1 MTTMVKTGKWIAKH
15 RILIVLIGILL
26 LIPSVI
32 GTIKTRINY
41 DILSYLP
48 ESLETVKGQDVMVDE
63 FGTGAFSMV
72 VVEDMPLKD
81 VQKLKNKFE
90 EIEHVKKVLWYDD
103 IADISV
109 PTSMMP
115 KDLKDIFFADDSTMM
130 LVLFDNTTSSDEAM
144 EAVTNMRAIA
154 DKQCFISGMSGVVTD
169 IKNLCL
175 QELPIYVA
183 IAALFSFI
191 VLEITGTSFVVP
203 ILFLLCIGIS
213 ILYNMGTNLFL
224 GEISYLTQALVAILQ
239 LGVTMDYSI
248 FLLDSFEENKKRFP
262 GDKNRAMGHAIS
274 NTFKS
279 IVSSSITTVAGFA
292 ALCLMTFALGKNLG
306 IVMAKGV
313 IIGVICCVTLLPAII
328 LIFDPLIEK
337 TKHKPLIK
345 NTNKLS
351 GFIIRHY
358 KIWLAVFCIG
368 LLPAVYGNNH
378 TKIYYN
384 IDKSLPSTLDSNVAN
399 KKLEDTFDMST
410 MHIIMMDKNISNAN
424 KTTLMKDI
432 EKVDGVKWAFGL
444 NSVFGAN
451 VPASMIP
458 KDVKDMLQSDEQEL
472 VFVCSKY
479 SSATDESN
487 SQIAAINDLVKKYD
501 SNGMVIGEAPLMK
514 DLQDV
519 TDIDLVNVNV
529 ASVAAIFIIIM
540 LVFKSI
546 SVPIILV
553 AVIEFAINVNMAI
566 PFFQGIE
573 LPFVASIV
581 VGTIQLGA
589 TVDYAIL
596 MTSRYQ
602 KERRKGFGKKEAV
615 MNAHKACALS
625 IMTSGFSFFAATFG
639 VAWYSKVDMIGAI
652 CTLLSRGAL
661 ISMAC
666 VIFIL
671 PAMFIIFDKVICKTS
686 IDFLGEKA
694 KAKAAARD
702 RKSVV

>member
-115 KDLKDIFFADDSTMM
+115 KDLKNIFFADDSTMM

-213 ILYNMGTNLFL
+213 ILYNMGTNIFL

-345 NTNKLS
+345 NTNRLS

-451 VPASMIP
+451 VPNSMIP

-671 PAMFIIFDKVICKTS
+671 PAMFIIFDKLICKTS

-694 KAKAAARD
+694 KAKAAARA
-702 RKSVV
+702 

>member
-115 KDLKDIFFADDSTMM
+115 KDLKNIFFADDSTMM

-213 ILYNMGTNLFL
+213 ILYNMGTNIFL

-345 NTNKLS
+345 NTNRLS

-602 KERRKGFGKKEAV
+602 KERRKGSGKKEAV

-694 KAKAAARD
+694 KVKVAARA
-702 RKSVV
+702 

>member
-109 PTSMMP
+109 PTSMVP

-345 NTNKLS
+345 NTNRLS

-424 KTTLMKDI
+424 RTTLMKDI

-694 KAKAAARD
+694 KAKAAA
-702 RKSVV
+702 KA

>member
-115 KDLKDIFFADDSTMM
+115 KDLKNIFFADDSTMM

-345 NTNKLS
+345 NTNRLS

-694 KAKAAARD
+694 KAKAAARA
-702 RKSVV
+702 

>member
-90 EIEHVKKVLWYDD
+90 KIEHVKKVLWYDD

-213 ILYNMGTNLFL
+213 ILYNMGTNIFL

-345 NTNKLS
+345 NTNRLS

-694 KAKAAARD
+694 KAKAAA
-702 RKSVV
+702 KA

>member
-1 MTTMVKTGKWIAKH
+1 MVKTGKWIAKH

-109 PTSMMP
+109 PTSMMA
-115 KDLKDIFFADDSTMM
+115 KDLKNIFFADDSTMM

-213 ILYNMGTNLFL
+213 ILYNMGTNIFL

-345 NTNKLS
+345 NTNRLS

-358 KIWLAVFCIG
+358 KIWLVVFCIG

-451 VPASMIP
+451 VPNSMIP

-602 KERRKGFGKKEAV
+602 KERRKGSGKKEAV

-694 KAKAAARD
+694 KAKAAARA
-702 RKSVV
+702 

>member
-90 EIEHVKKVLWYDD
+90 EIEHVKKVLWYDN

-115 KDLKDIFFADDSTMM
+115 KDLKNIFFADDSTMM

-213 ILYNMGTNLFL
+213 ILYNMGTNIFL

-345 NTNKLS
+345 NTNRLS

-694 KAKAAARD
+694 KAKAAARA
-702 RKSVV
+702 

>member
-109 PTSMMP
+109 PTSMVP

-191 VLEITGTSFVVP
+191 VLEITGTSFLVP

-213 ILYNMGTNLFL
+213 ILYNMGTNIFL

-345 NTNKLS
+345 NTNRLS

-694 KAKAAARD
+694 KAKAAARA
-702 RKSVV
+702 

>member
-115 KDLKDIFFADDSTMM
+115 KDLKNIFFADDSTMM

-213 ILYNMGTNLFL
+213 ILYNMGTNIFL

-345 NTNKLS
+345 NTNRLS

-581 VGTIQLGA
+581 IGAIQLGA

-602 KERRKGFGKKEAV
+602 KERRKGSGKKEAV

-694 KAKAAARD
+694 KVKAAARA
-702 RKSVV
+702 

>member
-115 KDLKDIFFADDSTMM
+115 KDLKNIFFADDSTMM

-213 ILYNMGTNLFL
+213 ILYNMGTNIFL

-345 NTNKLS
+345 NTNRLS

-581 VGTIQLGA
+581 VGTIKLGA

-694 KAKAAARD
+694 KAKAAARA
-702 RKSVV
+702 

>member
-191 VLEITGTSFVVP
+191 VLEITGTSFLVP

-213 ILYNMGTNLFL
+213 ILYNMGTNIFL

-345 NTNKLS
+345 NTNRLS

-694 KAKAAARD
+694 KAKAAA
-702 RKSVV
+702 KA

>member
-109 PTSMMP
+109 PTSMVP

-213 ILYNMGTNLFL
+213 ILYNMGTNIFL

-345 NTNKLS
+345 NTNRLS

-451 VPASMIP
+451 VPNSMIP

-694 KAKAAARD
+694 KVKAAARA
-702 RKSVV
+702 

>member
-115 KDLKDIFFADDSTMM
+115 KDLKNIFFADDSTMM

-213 ILYNMGTNLFL
+213 ILYNMGTNIFL

-239 LGVTMDYSI
+239 LGVTMDFSI

-279 IVSSSITTVAGFA
+279 IVSSSITTVAGCA

-345 NTNKLS
+345 NTNRLS

-358 KIWLAVFCIG
+358 KIWLVVFCIG

-451 VPASMIP
+451 VPNSMIP

-602 KERRKGFGKKEAV
+602 KERRKGSGKKEAV

-694 KAKAAARD
+694 KAKAAARA
-702 RKSVV
+702 

>member
-90 EIEHVKKVLWYDD
+90 GIEHVKKVLWYDD

-115 KDLKDIFFADDSTMM
+115 KDSKNIFFADDSTMM

-144 EAVTNMRAIA
+144 EAVTNMRAIV

-213 ILYNMGTNLFL
+213 ILYNMGTNIFL

-345 NTNKLS
+345 NTNRLS

-424 KTTLMKDI
+424 RTTLMKDI

-501 SNGMVIGEAPLMK
+501 SNGRVIGEAPLMK

-694 KAKAAARD
+694 KAKAAARA
-702 RKSVV
+702 

>member
-1 MTTMVKTGKWIAKH
+1 
-15 RILIVLIGILL
+15 
-26 LIPSVI
+26 
-32 GTIKTRINY
+32 
-41 DILSYLP
+41 
-48 ESLETVKGQDVMVDE
+48 
-63 FGTGAFSMV
+63 
-72 VVEDMPLKD
+72 
-81 VQKLKNKFE
+81 
-90 EIEHVKKVLWYDD
+90 
-103 IADISV
+103 
-109 PTSMMP
+109 
-115 KDLKDIFFADDSTMM
+115 
-130 LVLFDNTTSSDEAM
+130 
-144 EAVTNMRAIA
+144 
-154 DKQCFISGMSGVVTD
+154 
-169 IKNLCL
+169 
-175 QELPIYVA
+175 
-183 IAALFSFI
+183 
-191 VLEITGTSFVVP
+191 
-203 ILFLLCIGIS
+203 
-213 ILYNMGTNLFL
+213 
-224 GEISYLTQALVAILQ
+224 
-239 LGVTMDYSI
+239 MDYSI

-345 NTNKLS
+345 NTNRLS

-602 KERRKGFGKKEAV
+602 KERRKGFDKKEAV

-671 PAMFIIFDKVICKTS
+671 PAMFIIFDKLICKTS

-694 KAKAAARD
+694 KAKAAARA
-702 RKSVV
+702 

>member
-115 KDLKDIFFADDSTMM
+115 KDLKNIFFADDSTMM

-213 ILYNMGTNLFL
+213 ILYNMGTNIFL

-345 NTNKLS
+345 NTNRLS

-451 VPASMIP
+451 VPVSMIP

-671 PAMFIIFDKVICKTS
+671 PAMFIIFDKLICKTS

-694 KAKAAARD
+694 KAKAAARA
-702 RKSVV
+702 

>member
-115 KDLKDIFFADDSTMM
+115 KDLKNIFFADDSTMM

-213 ILYNMGTNLFL
+213 ILYNMGTNIFL
-224 GEISYLTQALVAILQ
+224 DEISYLTQALVAILQ

-345 NTNKLS
+345 NTNRLS

-602 KERRKGFGKKEAV
+602 KERRKGSGKKEAV

-694 KAKAAARD
+694 KVKAAARA
-702 RKSVV
+702 